1 MAPNRSSKFKVLVIM
16 FVRILP
22 VAIGLVLAVLAIAPV
37 DCAMAQA
44 AFKLQLDERWVEG
57 TPLVATEK
65 QVFLLARDGQMWE
78 FAPSQAQSYSKSSS
92 TFQAYS
98 QAEMRGQ
105 LMREFG
111 NKFEVSGNGHYL
123 VVHPAGQKDLWAPR
137 FEELY
142 RSFVHYFN
150 TRAFRPSSPR
160 FPMVAVVYP
169 RQADFQR
176 AATADGSRNVKNML
190 GYYSP
195 KTNRIVL
202 YDATAGRAGLDWGT
216 NADTII
222 HEATHQ
228 MAFNA
233 GMHNRFGETP
243 QWVCEGLATMFEA
256 RGVWN
261 GRVHHNVSDRVNR
274 LQLAAYRRYQTRRS
288 KNALAEMVGSDRA
301 FDKDTEG
308 AYAEAWA
315 LSFFLSEQEPR
326 KYVRYLMKTAA
337 VQDFTLYPAPQRL
350 KDFTDAF
357 GGNLGLLD
365 ARMQRF
371 IGELK

>member
-1 MAPNRSSKFKVLVIM
+1 MLTGKAFLN
-16 FVRILP
+16 ILALACLW
-22 VAIGLVLAVLAIAPV
+22 AIPRAAH
-37 DCAMAQA
+37 AQQG
-44 AFKLQLDERWVEG
+44 FKLQLAGRWVEG
-57 TPLVATEK
+57 TPLAVTDK
-65 QVFLLARDGQMWE
+65 QVFLLARDGQMLE
-78 FAPSQAQSYSKSSS
+78 FNPSQAQNYSKSNG
-92 TFQAYS
+92 TFHAYS

-105 LMREFG
+105 LLQEFG
-111 NKFEVSGNGHYL
+111 NRFEVSGNGHYL

-150 TRAFRPSSPR
+150 TRNFRPSSPR
-160 FPMVAVVYP
+160 FPMVAIVYP
-169 RQADFQR
+169 RREDFER
-176 AATADGSRNVKNML
+176 AAAASGVQNLQNVM

-195 KTNRIVL
+195 MTNRISLFDV
-202 YDATAGRAGLDWGT
+202 TAGRGGQDWAI

-233 GMHNRFGETP
+233 GMHNRFGQSP
-243 QWVCEGLATMFEA
+243 KWVCEGLATMFEA

-261 GRVHHNVSDRVNR
+261 GRIHHNLGDRINR
-274 LQLAAYRRYQTRRS
+274 NQLAAYRRYQPRR
-288 KNALAEMVGSDRA
+288 NANAIAETVNSDRA
-301 FDKDTEG
+301 FDVNPES

-326 KYVRYLMKTAA
+326 RYVQYLMKTAA
-337 VQDFTLYPAPQRL
+337 VKDFTLYPGPQRL
-350 KDFTDAF
+350 KDFTDIF

-365 ARMQRF
+365 ARMTRF
-371 IGELK
+371 MSELK

>member
-1 MAPNRSSKFKVLVIM
+1 MSNQLFSIRAGLTAWLLAALAPTSVVF
-16 FVRILP
+16 
-22 VAIGLVLAVLAIAPV
+22 
-37 DCAMAQA
+37 AQS
-44 AFKLQLDERWVEG
+44 AFKLQLDGRWIEG
-57 TPLVATEK
+57 TPLVASEK
-65 QVFLLARDGQMWE
+65 QVFLLARDGQIWD
-78 FAPSQAQSYSKSSS
+78 FHPGHAKNYSQSPGKFYA
-92 TFQAYS
+92 FS
-98 QAEMRGQ
+98 QAELRGQ
-105 LMREFG
+105 LMREYG
-111 NKFEVSGNGHYL
+111 SRFEVSGSGHYL

-150 TRAFRPSSPR
+150 TRAFRPSEPR

-169 RQADFQR
+169 RQADFDR
-176 AATADGSRNVKNML
+176 AARAEGAGSVGKML

-195 KTNRIVL
+195 RTNRICL
-202 YDATAGRAGLDWGT
+202 FDITSGRGGQDWAI

-233 GMHNRFGETP
+233 GMHNRFGQSP

-261 GRVHHNVSDRVNR
+261 NRLHHNLPDRVNHI
-274 LQLAAYRRYQTRRS
+274 QLAAFRRYLPRRS
-288 KNALAEMVGSDRA
+288 ANAISETVSSDRI

-326 KYVRYLMKTAA
+326 KYVQYLMKTAA
-337 VQDFTLYPAPQRL
+337 VKDFTEYRSPERLQDFTSI
-350 KDFTDAF
+350 F
-357 GGNLGLLD
+357 GSNLGLLE
-365 ARMQRF
+365 ARMKRF
-371 IGELK
+371 IAELK

>member
-1 MAPNRSSKFKVLVIM
+1 MASSRYLSAFHLM
-16 FVRILP
+16 LGLLFLAAPRQLP
-22 VAIGLVLAVLAIAPV
+22 
-37 DCAMAQA
+37 AQQ
-44 AFKLQLDERWVEG
+44 AFKLQLGGRWVEG

-65 QVFLLARDGQMWE
+65 QVFLLGRDGKMWE
-78 FAPSQAQSYSKSSS
+78 FAPAEAQSYSKSSGS
-92 TFQAYS
+92 FYAYS

-111 NKFEVSGNGHYL
+111 SRNEVSGNGHYL

-150 TRAFRPSSPR
+150 TRAFRPSEPR
-160 FPMVAVVYP
+160 FPMVAIVYP

-176 AATADGSRNVKNML
+176 AAAADGSKNVSNML

-195 KTNRIVL
+195 KTNRIALFDV
-202 YDATAGRAGLDWGT
+202 TVGRTGLDWST

-233 GMHNRFGETP
+233 GMHNRFGQSP

-256 RGVWN
+256 PGVWN
-261 GRVHHNVSDRVNR
+261 GPVHHNLADRVNR
-274 LQLAAYRRYQTRRS
+274 KQLAAFRRYQPRRS
-288 KNALAEMVGSDRA
+288 PNAIPEAVNSDRA
-301 FDKDTEG
+301 FDKDTEA

-326 KYVRYLMKTAA
+326 KYVQYLMKTAA
-337 VQDFTLYPAPQRL
+337 VKDFTKYPAPQRL
-350 KDFTDAF
+350 KDFTDVF

-365 ARMQRF
+365 ARMKRF

>member
-1 MAPNRSSKFKVLVIM
+1 M
-16 FVRILP
+16 
-22 VAIGLVLAVLAIAPV
+22 IGLLLLASPRGLH
-37 DCAMAQA
+37 AQS
-44 AFKLQLDERWVEG
+44 AFKLQLSGRWVEG
-57 TPLVATEK
+57 TPLVANEK
-65 QVFLLARDGQMWE
+65 QVFLLARDGQMLE
-78 FAPSQAQSYSKSSS
+78 FAPSQAQGFSKSSGG
-92 TFQAYS
+92 FYAYS

-111 NKFEVSGNGHYL
+111 NRFEVSGNGHYL
-123 VVHPAGQKDLWAPR
+123 VVHPAGQKDIWAPR

-150 TRAFRPSSPR
+150 TRAFRPNEPR
-160 FPMVAVVYP
+160 FPMVAIVYP

-176 AATADGSRNVKNML
+176 AALADGSKNVQNML

-195 KTNRIVL
+195 KTNRIALFDV
-202 YDATAGRAGLDWGT
+202 TAGRTGMDWAT

-233 GMHNRFGETP
+233 GMHNRFGQSP
-243 QWVCEGLATMFEA
+243 AWVCEGLATMFEA
-256 RGVWN
+256 CGVWN
-261 GRVHHNVSDRVNR
+261 GRIHHNLADRVNR
-274 LQLAAYRRYQTRRS
+274 IQLTAFRRYLPRRS
-288 KNALAEMVGSDRA
+288 ANAIAETVSSDRA
-301 FDKDTEG
+301 FDKDTEA

-326 KYVRYLMKTAA
+326 KYVQYLMKTAA
-337 VQDFTLYPAPQRL
+337 VKDFTVYPAPQRL
-350 KDFTDAF
+350 QDFTDIF
-357 GGNLGLLD
+357 GSNLGLLD

>member
-1 MAPNRSSKFKVLVIM
+1 MVA
-16 FVRILP
+16 RILP
-22 VAIGLVLAVLAIAPV
+22 VAAGLVVAIFTAVPGNPVLA
-37 DCAMAQA
+37 QSQ
-44 AFKLQLDERWVEG
+44 FKLQLNGRWVEG

-78 FAPSQAQSYSKSSS
+78 FAPSEAKSYSKSSG
-92 TFQAYS
+92 TFYAYS

-111 NKFEVSGNGHYL
+111 SKFEISGSGHYL

-150 TRAFRPSSPR
+150 TRAFRPSEPR

-176 AATADGSRNVKNML
+176 AATADGSKNVQNML

-195 KTNRIVL
+195 KTNRIALFDV
-202 YDATAGRAGLDWGT
+202 TAGRTGLDWST

-233 GMHNRFGETP
+233 GMHNRFGQSP
-243 QWVCEGLATMFEA
+243 LWVCEGLATMFEA

-261 GRVHHNVSDRVNR
+261 GRVHQNQADRVNR
-274 LQLAAYRRYQTRRS
+274 IQLAAFRHYQPRRS
-288 KNALAEMVGSDRA
+288 SNAIAETVSSDRA
-301 FDKDTEG
+301 FNNDTEA
-308 AYAEAWA
+308 AYADAWA

-326 KYVRYLMKTAA
+326 KYVQYLSKTAA
-337 VQDFTLYPAPQRL
+337 VKDFTLYPGPQRL
-350 KDFTDAF
+350 KDFTDIF
-357 GGNLGLLD
+357 GGNFGLLE
-365 ARMQRF
+365 ARMKRF

>member
-1 MAPNRSSKFKVLVIM
+1 MGFIRISPPTLVW
-16 FVRILP
+16 
-22 VAIGLVLAVLAIAPV
+22 VLAWLFALATPS
-37 DCAMAQA
+37 MLPAQT
-44 AFKLQLDERWVEG
+44 AFKLQIFGRWVEG

-78 FAPSQAQSYSKSSS
+78 FAPSDAQSFSKSSAS
-92 TFQAYS
+92 FYAYS
-98 QAEMRGQ
+98 QAELRGQ

-142 RSFVHYFN
+142 RSFVLYFN
-150 TRAFRPSSPR
+150 TRAFRPSEPQ
-160 FPMVAVVYP
+160 FPMVAIVYP

-176 AATADGSRNVKNML
+176 AAIADGSTNVQNML

-195 KTNRIVL
+195 KTNRIAL
-202 YDATAGRAGLDWGT
+202 YDATAGGNGLDWST

-233 GMHNRFGETP
+233 GMHNRFGQSP
-243 QWVCEGLATMFEA
+243 AWVCEGLATMFEA

-261 GRVHHNVSDRVNR
+261 GRMHHNLADRVNR
-274 LQLAAYRRYQTRRS
+274 IQLAAFRRNLSRRPPNAIAQTVS
-288 KNALAEMVGSDRA
+288 SDRA
-301 FDKDTEG
+301 FDKDTEA

-326 KYVRYLMKTAA
+326 KYVQYLMKTAA
-337 VQDFTLYPAPQRL
+337 VKDFTAYPAPQRL
-350 KDFTDAF
+350 KDFTEVF
-357 GGNLGLLD
+357 GGNLALLD

>member
-1 MAPNRSSKFKVLVIM
+1 MGPRRNLVALHLVMGLLCLAAPRCLH
-16 FVRILP
+16 
-22 VAIGLVLAVLAIAPV
+22 
-37 DCAMAQA
+37 AQS
-44 AFKLQLDERWVEG
+44 AFKLQLAGRWVEG

-78 FAPSQAQSYSKSSS
+78 FAPAQAQSYSKSSGNFYS
-92 TFQAYS
+92 YS

-105 LMREFG
+105 LLREFG
-111 NKFEVSGNGHYL
+111 KGYEVSGNGHYL

-150 TRAFRPSSPR
+150 TRAFRPSEPR
-160 FPMVAVVYP
+160 FPMVAIVYSK
-169 RQADFQR
+169 QADFQR
-176 AATADGSRNVKNML
+176 AATADGSKNVQNML

-195 KTNRIVL
+195 KTNRIALFDV
-202 YDATAGRAGLDWGT
+202 TAGRTGFDWAT

-233 GMHNRFGETP
+233 GMHNRFGQSP

-256 RGVWN
+256 PGVWN
-261 GRVHHNVSDRVNR
+261 GRVHHNLTDRVNHI
-274 LQLAAYRRYQTRRS
+274 QLAAFRRYLPRRS
-288 KNALAEMVGSDRA
+288 ANAIAEAVSSDRA
-301 FDKDTEG
+301 FDKDTEA

-326 KYVRYLMKTAA
+326 KYVQYLMKTAS
-337 VQDFTLYPAPQRL
+337 VKDFTVYPSPQRL
-350 KDFTDAF
+350 KDFTDTF

>member
-1 MAPNRSSKFKVLVIM
+1 MVA
-16 FVRILP
+16 RILLAVP
-22 VAIGLVLAVLAIAPV
+22 GLVVAILAVMPGNVAIA
-37 DCAMAQA
+37 QQ
-44 AFKLQLDERWVEG
+44 AFKLQLAGRWVEG

-65 QVFLLARDGQMWE
+65 QVFLLARDGKMWE
-78 FAPSQAQSYSKSSS
+78 FAPSEAKSYSKSSD
-92 TFQAYS
+92 TFYAYS

-111 NKFEVSGNGHYL
+111 SKFEVSGSGHYL

-150 TRAFRPSSPR
+150 TRAFRPSEPR

-176 AATADGSRNVKNML
+176 AATADGSMNVQNML

-195 KTNRIVL
+195 KSNRIALFDV
-202 YDATAGRAGLDWGT
+202 TAGRTGLDWST

-233 GMHNRFGETP
+233 GMHNRFGQSP
-243 QWVCEGLATMFEA
+243 LWVCEGLATMFEA

-261 GRVHHNVSDRVNR
+261 GRVHQNQADRVNR
-274 LQLAAYRRYQTRRS
+274 IQLAAFRHYQPRRS
-288 KNALAEMVGSDRA
+288 SNAIAETVSSDRA
-301 FDKDTEG
+301 FNNDTEA
-308 AYAEAWA
+308 AYAEAWV

-326 KYVRYLMKTAA
+326 KYVQYLSKTAA
-337 VQDFTLYPAPQRL
+337 VKDFTLYPGPQRL
-350 KDFTDAF
+350 KDFTDIF
-357 GGNLGLLD
+357 GGNFGLLE
-365 ARMQRF
+365 ARMKRF

>member
-1 MAPNRSSKFKVLVIM
+1 MAPKRKVALLSLFAGLVVW
-16 FVRILP
+16 FAPLP
-22 VAIGLVLAVLAIAPV
+22 VS
-37 DCAMAQA
+37 AQQ
-44 AFKLQLDERWVEG
+44 AFKLQLSGRWIEG

-65 QVFLLARDGQMWE
+65 QVFLLGRDGQMFE
-78 FAPSQAQSYSKSSS
+78 FAPSQAKSYSKLSGS
-92 TFQAYS
+92 FYAYS

-105 LMREFG
+105 LMKEFG
-111 NKFEVSGNGHYL
+111 NQYEVSGNGHYL
-123 VVHPAGQKDLWAPR
+123 VVYPAGQKDLWAPR

-150 TRAFRPSSPR
+150 TRAFRPAESR
-160 FPMVAVVYP
+160 FPMVAVVYR

-176 AATADGSRNVKNML
+176 AAIADGSQNVQNML

-195 KTNRIVL
+195 KTNRISLFDVTTSKL
-202 YDATAGRAGLDWGT
+202 GLDWSA
-216 NADTII
+216 NADTIL

-228 MAFNA
+228 IAFNA
-233 GMHNRFGETP
+233 GMHNRFGQTP
-243 QWVCEGLATMFEA
+243 KWVCEGLATMFEA

-261 GRVHHNVSDRVNR
+261 GRVHHNLSDRVNSI
-274 LQLAAYRRYQTRRS
+274 QLTAFRNYLPRR
-288 KNALAEMVGSDRA
+288 KANALAETVNSDRA

-326 KYVRYLMKTAA
+326 KYVQYLMKTAA
-337 VQDFTLYPAPQRL
+337 VKDFTEYRSPERL
-350 KDFTDAF
+350 KDFTDVF
-357 GGNLGLLD
+357 GSNLALLD
-365 ARMQRF
+365 ARMKRF

>member
-1 MAPNRSSKFKVLVIM
+1 MLSRIPLFVILFTACALAAPKV
-16 FVRILP
+16 
-22 VAIGLVLAVLAIAPV
+22 APG
-37 DCAMAQA
+37 QQ
-44 AFKLQLDERWVEG
+44 AFKLQLSGRWVEG

-78 FAPSQAQSYSKSSS
+78 FAPAQAQSYSKSSGS
-92 TFQAYS
+92 FYAYS
-98 QAEMRGQ
+98 MAEMRGQ
-105 LMREFG
+105 LMKEFG
-111 NKFEVSGNGHYL
+111 SQYEVSGNGHYL

-150 TRAFRPSSPR
+150 TRAFRPAEPR
-160 FPMVAVVYP
+160 FPMVAIVYQ
-169 RQADFQR
+169 RQADFVR
-176 AATADGSRNVKNML
+176 AATADGSKNAQNLL

-195 KTNRIVL
+195 KTNRISL
-202 YDATAGRAGLDWGT
+202 YDVTTGRTGLDWST

-233 GMHNRFGETP
+233 GMHNRFGQSP
-243 QWVCEGLATMFEA
+243 KWVCEGLATMFEA

-261 GRVHHNVSDRVNR
+261 GRVHHNLADRVNSR
-274 LQLAAYRRYQTRRS
+274 QLAAFRRYQARRTA
-288 KNALAEMVGSDRA
+288 NAIAEAVNSDRA
-301 FDKDTEG
+301 FDGDTEA

-326 KYVRYLMKTAA
+326 KYTQYLMKTAA
-337 VQDFTLYPAPQRL
+337 VKDFTAYPAPQRV
-350 KDFTDAF
+350 KDFTNVF
-357 GGNLGLLD
+357 GGNLALLD
-365 ARMQRF
+365 ARMKRF
-371 IGELK
+371 MGELK

>member
-1 MAPNRSSKFKVLVIM
+1 MRMKFVLLAAFFLASLPLAAPH
-16 FVRILP
+16 P
-22 VAIGLVLAVLAIAPV
+22 VH
-37 DCAMAQA
+37 AQQ
-44 AFKLQLDERWVEG
+44 AFKLQLFGRWVEG

-78 FAPSQAQSYSKSSS
+78 FAPSEAQSYSKSSG
-92 TFQAYS
+92 TFNSYT

-111 NKFEVSGNGHYL
+111 SKFEVSGNGHYL

-150 TRAFRPSSPR
+150 TRAFRPSEPR
-160 FPMVAVVYP
+160 FPMIAIVYP

-176 AATADGSRNVKNML
+176 AATADGCKNVQNML

-202 YDATAGRAGLDWGT
+202 FDVTAGRAGHDWST

-233 GMHNRFGETP
+233 GMHSRFGQSP

-261 GRVHHNVSDRVNR
+261 GRVHQNQADRVNR
-274 LQLAAYRRYQTRRS
+274 IQLTAFRRYQPRRTS
-288 KNALAEMVGSDRA
+288 STIAETVSSDRA
-301 FDKDTEG
+301 FNKDTEA

-326 KYVRYLMKTAA
+326 KYVRYLSKTAT
-337 VQDFTLYPAPQRL
+337 VKDFTLYPGPQRL
-350 KDFTDAF
+350 KDFTDIF
-357 GGNLGLLD
+357 GDNFGLLD
-365 ARMQRF
+365 ARMKRF

>member
-1 MAPNRSSKFKVLVIM
+1 MASSRYSSVPGLALGLLFLAAPNL
-16 FVRILP
+16 L
-22 VAIGLVLAVLAIAPV
+22 LA
-37 DCAMAQA
+37 QQT
-44 AFKLQLDERWVEG
+44 FRLQLSGRWVEG
-57 TPLVATEK
+57 TPLAATES
-65 QVFLLARDGQMWE
+65 QALLLARDGRIWDFVPAE
-78 FAPSQAQSYSKSSS
+78 AQNYSKSSS

-111 NKFEVSGNGHYL
+111 KSFEVSGIGHYL
-123 VVHPAGQKDLWAPR
+123 VVHPAGQKDLWGPR

-150 TRAFRPSSPR
+150 TRGFRPSEPR
-160 FPMVAVVYP
+160 FAMIAIVFP

-176 AATADGSRNVKNML
+176 AATADGCQNVQNML

-195 KTNRIVL
+195 KTNRIAL
-202 YDATAGRAGLDWGT
+202 FDATAGRAGVDWTT

-233 GMHNRFGETP
+233 GLHNRFGQTP

-256 RGVWN
+256 PGVWN
-261 GRVHHNVSDRVNR
+261 GRVHRNLTDRVNR
-274 LQLAAYRRYQTRRS
+274 KQLAAFRRFQPRRS
-288 KNALAEMVGSDRA
+288 ANAIAEMVSSDRA
-301 FDKDTEG
+301 FDSSPEA

-315 LSFFLSEQEPR
+315 TSFFLSEHEPR
-326 KYVRYLMKTAA
+326 KYVQYLMKAAA
-337 VQDFTLYPAPQRL
+337 VKDFSAYPAPQRL
-350 KDFTDAF
+350 KDFTDIF
-357 GGNLGLLD
+357 GSNFALLD
-365 ARMQRF
+365 SRLQRF

>member
-1 MAPNRSSKFKVLVIM
+1 MVA
-16 FVRILP
+16 RILLAVP
-22 VAIGLVLAVLAIAPV
+22 GLVVAILAVMPGNVAIA
-37 DCAMAQA
+37 QQ
-44 AFKLQLDERWVEG
+44 AFKLQLAGRWVEG

-65 QVFLLARDGQMWE
+65 QVFLLARDGKMWE
-78 FAPSQAQSYSKSSS
+78 FAPSEAKSYSKSSD
-92 TFQAYS
+92 TFYAYS

-111 NKFEVSGNGHYL
+111 SKFEVSGSGHYL

-150 TRAFRPSSPR
+150 TRAFRPSEPR

-176 AATADGSRNVKNML
+176 AATADGSKNVQNML

-195 KTNRIVL
+195 KTNRIALLDV
-202 YDATAGRAGLDWGT
+202 TAGRTGLDWST

-233 GMHNRFGETP
+233 GMHNRFGQSP
-243 QWVCEGLATMFEA
+243 LWVCEGLATMFEA

-261 GRVHHNVSDRVNR
+261 GRVHQNQADRVNR
-274 LQLAAYRRYQTRRS
+274 IQLAAFRRYQPRRS
-288 KNALAEMVGSDRA
+288 SNAIAETVSSDRA
-301 FDKDTEG
+301 FNKDTEA
-308 AYAEAWA
+308 AYADAWA

-326 KYVRYLMKTAA
+326 KYVQYLSKTAA
-337 VQDFTLYPAPQRL
+337 VKDFTLYPGPQRL
-350 KDFTDAF
+350 KDFTDIF
-357 GGNLGLLD
+357 GGNFGLLE
-365 ARMQRF
+365 ARMKRF

>member
-1 MAPNRSSKFKVLVIM
+1 MLGLV
-16 FVRILP
+16 
-22 VAIGLVLAVLAIAPV
+22 VAIFAVMPGKIAIA
-37 DCAMAQA
+37 QQ
-44 AFKLQLDERWVEG
+44 AFKLQLFGRWVEG

-78 FAPSQAQSYSKSSS
+78 FAPSEAQSYSKSSS
-92 TFQAYS
+92 TFHAYS

-111 NKFEVSGNGHYL
+111 SKFEVSGSGHYL
-123 VVHPAGQKDLWAPR
+123 VVHLAGQKDLWAPR

-150 TRAFRPSSPR
+150 TRAFRPSEPR

-176 AATADGSRNVKNML
+176 AATADGSKNAQNML

-202 YDATAGRAGLDWGT
+202 FDVTAGRTGQDWAT

-233 GMHNRFGETP
+233 GMHNRFGQSP

-256 RGVWN
+256 RGIWN
-261 GRVHHNVSDRVNR
+261 GRVHQNQADRVNR
-274 LQLAAYRRYQTRRS
+274 IQLAAFRRYQPRRGA
-288 KNALAEMVGSDRA
+288 NAIAETVSADRA
-301 FDKDTEG
+301 FEKDAAG

-326 KYVRYLMKTAA
+326 KYVQYLMKTAA
-337 VQDFTLYPAPQRL
+337 VKDFTQYPAPQRL
-350 KDFTDAF
+350 KDFTDVF
-357 GGNLGLLD
+357 GSNLGQLD
-365 ARMQRF
+365 ARMKRF